1 MGSFNAS
8 YIGLRSDLISL
19 INGRNSQILDVGCS
33 TGVNGS
39 KLIQIGLADHV
50 DGVEFNEEMASIAK
64 KNLTNVYQGDLNS
77 KVFLNRIESKLIS
90 YDYIIFGDVLEHLY
104 DPLETLKFFVK
115 KLNKNGKIIIS
126 VPNVEHIE
134 LFIQVYLKH
143 RWPLNERGIFDKT
156 HLRWFTRENVYELID
171 RAGLKVVKYQ
181 PKFRSRDAIGSRF
194 KFPYNILKKFYPR
207 VFVFQHIL
215 LCERK

>member
-1 MGSFNAS
+1 
-8 YIGLRSDLISL
+8 
-19 INGRNSQILDVGCS
+19 
-33 TGVNGS
+33 
-39 KLIQIGLADHV
+39 
-50 DGVEFNEEMASIAK
+50 
-64 KNLTNVYQGDLNS
+64 
-77 KVFLNRIESKLIS
+77 
-90 YDYIIFGDVLEHLY
+90 
-104 DPLETLKFFVK
+104 
-115 KLNKNGKIIIS
+115 